1 MNARRLPARNDELLA
16 AAVSAF
22 AARGYFG
29 TTTAQVAAEMGV
41 SQPYVIQAFG
51 SKRELFLRAHA
62 HAGARI
68 VAAFRAAGRDGF
80 DPARLGAAYMRLVRT
95 DLSAVLVHAH
105 AFSAAP
111 AEPAIAEEARRLFRE
126 ITAAVR
132 ASGASVPE
140 AAAFLSR
147 GMLINNL
154 LLMDAA
160 GSSEDAD
167 VLAVAAAILG
177 PTPPTAPTAPTAPK
191 APTAPTDPTRP
202 PIEAGPR

>member
-1 MNARRLPARNDELLA
+1 MSSRRPPARNDELLDA
-16 AAVSAF
+16 ALVAF

-29 TTTAQVAAEMGV
+29 TTTAQVAEQMGV
-41 SQPYVIQAFG
+41 SQPYVIQTFG
-51 SKRELFLRAHA
+51 SKRELFLRTHA

-68 VAAFRAAGRDGF
+68 VAAFRGAADETF
-80 DPARLGAAYMRLVRT
+80 EPARLGAAYLRLVRT
-95 DLSAVLVHAH
+95 DLPAVLVHAH

-111 AEPAIAEEARRLFRE
+111 AEAEIAAEARRLFQE

-132 ASGASVPE
+132 AAGATVPE

-147 GMLINNL
+147 GMLINTL

-167 VLAVAAAILG
+167 VLAVAAAVLG
-177 PTPPTAPTAPTAPK
+177 AASPSAASLPPE
-191 APTAPTDPTRP
+191 DEGR
-202 PIEAGPR
+202 R

>member
-1 MNARRLPARNDELLA
+1 MRTRRPPARNEELLDA
-16 AAVSAF
+16 AMTAF

-29 TTTAQVAAEMGV
+29 TTTAQVADYMGV

-51 SKRELFLRAHA
+51 SKRELFLRTHT

-68 VAAFRAAGRDGF
+68 VAAFQGAADGSDAF
-80 DPARLGAAYMRLVRT
+80 VPASLGAAYVRLVRS
-95 DLSAVLVHAH
+95 DLAAVLVHAH

-111 AEPAIAEEARRLFRE
+111 AEPEIAAEARRLFAE
-126 ITAAVR
+126 ITATIR
-132 ASGASVPE
+132 AAGATVHE

-160 GSSEDAD
+160 NVSDDTD
-167 VLAVAAAILG
+167 VLAIVATILG
-177 PTPPTAPTAPTAPK
+177 SSDQAPHHPDPS
-191 APTAPTDPTRP
+191 TDK
-202 PIEAGPR
+202 GPR